1 MKSTQTN
8 FIRNIT
14 LATNY
19 ERNICVE
26 GEIEIYDIAKT
37 SPKSY
42 FESSQGNSRDIKN
55 ELMQSFSH
63 LDEEVYPTDTQN
75 FKRIGREFE

>member
-1 MKSTQTN
+1 MKEISV
-8 FIRNIT
+8 
-14 LATNY
+14 LKEKLKY
-19 ERNICVE
+19 
-26 GEIEIYDIAKT
+26 IEIAKI

-75 FKRIGREFE
+75 FKRIGREIERKSIILE